1 MRKEEKEMK
10 GKENHKIGSRVL
22 AAVLSIL
29 MVLSLVPMST
39 WNVLAATPEYP
50 ETVTIT
56 VKDKAGQALS
66 GATVDYKI
74 NSVINGEEYQ
84 KNTVLTD
91 DNGVAA
97 VLASGD
103 YVENDLTIC
112 ASISK
117 DGYETDESIKD
128 YAINASDEN
137 YDITLKSKMIEGIT
151 VNTCKMQFIQKMNL
165 VMQWSNEAVQVT
177 GIQEGDTVTYC
188 INNEEC
194 GEKVPISVMQGAIR

>member
-29 MVLSLVPMST
+29 MVLSLVPTST
-39 WNVLAATPEYP
+39 WTVLAATPEYP

-56 VKDKAGQALS
+56 VKDEAGQALS
-66 GATVDYKI
+66 GAIVDYKI

-97 VLASGD
+97 VLVSGD

-112 ASISK
+112 ASILRGCSRS
-117 DGYETDESIKD
+117 GLCFAFISTAPIAATIIRFTAFE
-128 YAINASDEN
+128 
-137 YDITLKSKMIEGIT
+137 IT
-151 VNTCKMQFIQKMNL
+151 V
-165 VMQWSNEAVQVT
+165 AVATPMTPQ
-177 GIQEGDTVTYC
+177 
-188 INNEEC
+188 
-194 GEKVPISVMQGAIR
+194 

>member
-66 GATVDYKI
+66 GATVDYK
-74 NSVINGEEYQ
+74 N
-84 KNTVLTD
+84 
-91 DNGVAA
+91 
-97 VLASGD
+97 
-103 YVENDLTIC
+103 
-112 ASISK
+112 
-117 DGYETDESIKD
+117 
-128 YAINASDEN
+128 
-137 YDITLKSKMIEGIT
+137 
-151 VNTCKMQFIQKMNL
+151 
-165 VMQWSNEAVQVT
+165 
-177 GIQEGDTVTYC
+177 
-188 INNEEC
+188 
-194 GEKVPISVMQGAIR
+194 

>member
-151 VNTCKMQFIQKMNL
+151 VTPVN
-165 VMQWSNEAVQVT
+165 AVYSEDESGNAVEYPAPAVRFCASSRMTRQ
-177 GIQEGDTVTYC
+177 
-188 INNEEC
+188 
-194 GEKVPISVMQGAIR
+194 